1 QAGPVG
7 RVLQLR
13 IFPEG
18 SRMSSKGSL
27 LFLLHAHL
35 PYVNHPEQEDFL
47 EENWFFEGV
56 VETYIPLI
64 SVLDRL
70 VRDGIRPGIAISISP
85 TLGAMLE
92 NEQLERKLKRYID
105 ARLELIDKELI
116 RTESDPVLSKTVRLY
131 ALRDFV
137 ITSGAGEKLVSAT
150 SSWMILDRTSGR
162 PQRFDRKSDSFPW
175 QLGRD
180 EIETNLDKVE
190 ELKGGIEL
198 ARFSVLFSD
207 IDVNRHV
214 NSARY
219 LQWMMDSHS
228 YKHLSSTEAG
238 SIELSF
244 LSEAL
249 QNDEVTVLSGESGDR
264 ELCSARRT
272 ADGKE
277 LCRARFEWHRSQ

>member
-1 QAGPVG
+1 MDIAPDIWKEERLIESFDVDVLG
-7 RVLQLR
+7 RLRPQTLFAYLLNSAWNHARGTNYGHDELSARNLMWVLIKMEMHIKR
-13 IFPEG
+13 
-18 SRMSSKGSL
+18 
-27 LFLLHAHL
+27 
-35 PYVNHPEQEDFL
+35 V
-47 EENWFFEGV
+47 
-56 VETYIPLI
+56 PLWGE
-64 SVLDRL
+64 R
-70 VRDGIRPGIAISISP
+70 ISIE
-85 TLGAMLE
+85 TWG
-92 NEQLERKLKRYID
+92 KRI
-105 ARLELIDKELI
+105 
-116 RTESDPVLSKTVRLY
+116 VRLY

-137 ITSGAGEKLVSAT
+137 ITSEAGEKLVSAT

-162 PQRFDRKSDSFPW
+162 PQRFYQKSDSFPW

-190 ELKGGIEL
+190 ELKGSIEL
-198 ARFSVLFSD
+198 ARFFVLFSD

-228 YKHLSSTEAG
+228 YEHLSSTEAG

-249 QNDEVTVLSGESGDR
+249 QNDEVTVLSEEMGDR
-264 ELCSARRT
+264 ELCSVRRT

>member
-1 QAGPVG
+1 MDIV
-7 RVLQLR
+7 
-13 IFPEG
+13 
-18 SRMSSKGSL
+18 
-27 LFLLHAHL
+27 
-35 PYVNHPEQEDFL
+35 
-47 EENWFFEGV
+47 
-56 VETYIPLI
+56 
-64 SVLDRL
+64 
-70 VRDGIRPGIAISISP
+70 PGIWKEERLIESFDVDVLGRLHP
-85 TLGAMLE
+85 QTLFAYLLNSAWNHAKGTNYGHDELAARNLMWVLIKVQMLI
-92 NEQLERKLKRYID
+92 NRLPRWGEQITIETWGKRI
-105 ARLELIDKELI
+105 
-116 RTESDPVLSKTVRLY
+116 VRLY
-131 ALRDFV
+131 ALRDFS
-137 ITSGAGEKLVSAT
+137 ITSGTGEKLVSAT
-150 SSWMILDRTSGR
+150 SSWMVLDKTRGR
-162 PQRFDRKSDSFPW
+162 PQRLDRKSDSFPW

-190 ELKGGIEL
+190 ELKDGIEL

-249 QNDEVTVLSGESGDR
+249 QNVEVIVLSEERGEQ
-264 ELCSARRT
+264 ELCSVRRT